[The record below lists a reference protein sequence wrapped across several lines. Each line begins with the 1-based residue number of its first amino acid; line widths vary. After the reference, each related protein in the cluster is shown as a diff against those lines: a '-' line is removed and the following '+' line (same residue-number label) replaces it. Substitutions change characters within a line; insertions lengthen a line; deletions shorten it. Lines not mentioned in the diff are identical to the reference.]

1 MKFDISQVRQGFV
14 SLIDLQLYGIVNMG
28 SLSLIGQP
36 TDLVIDEFWS
46 EDSTSK
52 EVEKI
57 INEKNEY
64 REI

>member
-1 MKFDISQVRQGFV
+1 VKFDISQLRQGFV
-14 SLIDLQLYGIVNMG
+14 SLIDLQLYGIVNMA

-36 TDLVIDEFWS
+36 TDLVIDEFWV

-57 INEKNEY
+57 IN
-64 REI
+64 

>member
-1 MKFDISQVRQGFV
+1 M